1 MFTPDFDPDA
11 VDLRCAVINFVG
23 DRGREGVLATTV
35 VVVYSLFN
43 RHSSPFD
50 LEVAEST
57 VHDDEGFVRT
67 HQPVDCPSFYICL
80 RCHGARQNEPV
91 SFYTKNETMRY
102 FV

>member
-1 MFTPDFDPDA
+1 MNCGRFTLASTECSVSHFCI
-11 VDLRCAVINFVG
+11 VDECLHRILTQMLLMLICG

-67 HQPVDCPSFYICL
+67 HQPVDCPSFYI
-80 RCHGARQNEPV
+80 
-91 SFYTKNETMRY
+91 
-102 FV
+102 